1 MKKLISKNN
10 KVKTQC
16 TKKLVKKAL
25 TGTSLNNPS
34 SNNPPRVYGVQGL
47 DLLLKEPLYQNA
59 SPMEQYKLR
68 KQMKQNGEVTWD
80 YDTWRNA
87 SVPKEYRD
95 EEDRYAQS
103 STVESISDN
112 HTIWDDDNYQQILNQ
127 KSRTYSDGGDTTW
140 VHHNEAFDGIN
151 NNYNTMYISTNP
163 TGGYDFQ
170 RITNGEESDFQQ
182 GIDRNSLPEDALQFM
197 AGSFTE
203 SPKTKLVSKQR
214 H

>member
-25 TGTSLNNPS
+25 TGTSLNNPPHTYS
-34 SNNPPRVYGVQGL
+34 VQGL
-47 DLLLKEPLYQNA
+47 DLLLKEKLYQDAN
-59 SPMEQYKLR
+59 PEEQDKLR
-68 KQMKQNGEVTWD
+68 KQMKQNGQVSWD
-80 YDTWRNA
+80 YDTQRNA

-95 EEDRYAQS
+95 MEDRYAQS

-112 HTIWDDDNYQQILNQ
+112 HTLWDNDNYQQLINQ
-127 KSRTYSDGGDTTW
+127 KSRIYTNGGDTTW
-140 VHHNEAFDGIN
+140 MYNNERIN
-151 NNYNTMYISTNP
+151 GNNSDYNAMHISTNP
-163 TGGYDFQ
+163 TGGYDFE
-170 RITNGEESDFQQ
+170 RITNGEQSDFQQ

-203 SPKTKLVSKQR
+203 SPKTKLVSKQK